1 MSLYSIAMSG
11 VNASSLALSTT
22 SKNITNVNTS
32 GYSRQLTNL
41 ASNANGGGVK
51 VTGVERQYNQ
61 YISNQ
66 LNQSNSTL
74 AALNANQ
81 NQISQIDSLLG
92 DTTSG
97 LSVMMQNFFSALQ
110 DLSSTPADPAARQ
123 GVLGTADNMTAQFR
137 SMNDYLNDLAKSVNS
152 DVTSEVSQINTLTSG
167 IADLNKQISLTK
179 AKTGEVPNALMDQ
192 RDELVARLSTHINI
206 SVDVQDTGTYN
217 VSFANGLSLVA
228 GFTSSNLEATASSA
242 NPTQTA
248 VGYRDSA
255 NNLVELK
262 DSTITGGA
270 LGGTLQFRNEGLSQ
284 AQNKLGQLGVSLAMA
299 FNEQSAQGVDL
310 NGDVGGDFFTVGTP
324 KSFSNEK
331 NTGTASF
338 TGSFTDASQ
347 LTADNY
353 SVTYSA
359 STGYTVTNSTTG
371 KTEGTFAPGTTSF
384 DVGGMT
390 FSVSGA
396 PADGDKF
403 IIKPFQDAI
412 SDMNTAI
419 TDVDKIAAGQATGS
433 TGSGDN
439 RNAAAF
445 YDLQNSK
452 VVNGGST
459 LNQAYASMVTDIGNQ
474 SQVVSVKIKTQQ
486 GISDQLTEV
495 QQSTSGVNLDEEAID
510 LLKYQQSYQASA
522 KIIDTATTLIDT
534 ILGIKG

>member
-192 RDELVARLSTHINI
+192 RDELVAQLSTHINI

-324 KSFSNEK
+324 KAFSNEK
-331 NTGTASF
+331 NAGTASF
-338 TGSFTDASQ
+338 TGTFTDASQ